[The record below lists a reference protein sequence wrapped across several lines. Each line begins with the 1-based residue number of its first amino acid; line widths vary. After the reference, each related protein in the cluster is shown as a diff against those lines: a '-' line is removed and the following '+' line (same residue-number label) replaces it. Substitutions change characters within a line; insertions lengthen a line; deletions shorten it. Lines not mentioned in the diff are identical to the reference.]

1 MISSLASLFDSCASM
16 TATALAAKTL
26 PNKYRVK
33 EKRMDELI
41 AHEIKTQEWLHRQI
55 LEYAP
60 LAEERIEER
69 SKPKVLQQDLVD
81 ATLRQ
86 QQEELLLKRIR
97 LAQIWPQNDPHMQCL
112 MDEGLKAVLHQERA
126 ILEKRQLLDSL
137 QSQIHTAEDERLR
150 LQTEN
155 QEQWHR
161 LQTEKTDTSMNEE
174 DSETQILKRVLQDI
188 IVGAGWDLGAN
199 KRLQQTLIR
208 CER

>member
-1 MISSLASLFDSCASM
+1 M
-16 TATALAAKTL
+16 
-26 PNKYRVK
+26 
-33 EKRMDELI
+33 
-41 AHEIKTQEWLHRQI
+41 
-55 LEYAP
+55 
-60 LAEERIEER
+60 
-69 SKPKVLQQDLVD
+69 
-81 ATLRQ
+81 
-86 QQEELLLKRIR
+86 
-97 LAQIWPQNDPHMQCL
+97 
-112 MDEGLKAVLHQERA
+112 
-126 ILEKRQLLDSL
+126 
-137 QSQIHTAEDERLR
+137 DERLR

>member
-1 MISSLASLFDSCASM
+1 MSKNKLSS
-16 TATALAAKTL
+16 K
-26 PNKYRVK
+26 
-33 EKRMDELI
+33 
-41 AHEIKTQEWLHRQI
+41 
-55 LEYAP
+55 
-60 LAEERIEER
+60 
-69 SKPKVLQQDLVD
+69 
-81 ATLRQ
+81 

-161 LQTEKTDTSMNEE
+161 LQTEIKKEHE
-174 DSETQILKRVLQDI
+174 
-188 IVGAGWDLGAN
+188 
-199 KRLQQTLIR
+199 
-208 CER
+208 